1 MQFPPPIDLEEIH
14 QHFHH
19 IYCERRYLKLSLQ
32 LFWFWLYQGLIRF
45 APVWGDYIREFFLSS
60 IADGISYV
68 EARIGFFY
76 KYVVSSRKLHILSTT
91 YYLSYRYM
99 YGADGQE
106 NIPHREWV
114 RIFEEV
120 MNEVKDEMTKQ
131 GRGDEFIGARVWI
144 IQLSCHAMLKWSPS
158 DYLFHH

>member
-1 MQFPPPIDLEEIH
+1 
-14 QHFHH
+14 
-19 IYCERRYLKLSLQ
+19 
-32 LFWFWLYQGLIRF
+32 
-45 APVWGDYIREFFLSS
+45 
-60 IADGISYV
+60 
-68 EARIGFFY
+68 
-76 KYVVSSRKLHILSTT
+76 
-91 YYLSYRYM
+91 M

-131 GRGDEFIGARVWI
+131 GRGDEFIGARVWM

-158 DYLFHH
+158 DYLFHHQSYHSRRAGMVH